1 MRSQR
6 FGTFSQTGNGFRILA
21 RLDGGD
27 FRTATWPTSSGRALR
42 KERRTKMASATF
54 AREMYEP
61 ADDVAAPA
69 QIPANEKMAQFPA
82 DDNETALVAAAKAGE
97 ASAFETLVNRYERRI
112 YRLAWNITQND
123 EDAEDVSQDAFLKAF
138 QHLANFRGNSR
149 FYTWLVR
156 ITVNQALM
164 KLRKRRRREISLD
177 DPLETNESL
186 LPRELE
192 DWGPSPEERFGQAQL
207 GRFLAAAIAELNI
220 GLRVV
225 FQLRD
230 VEELSIEQTA
240 EILGISRAAVK
251 SRLLRARLKLREML
265 QEHFR
270 PSVDGE
276 IRSSAISFSCA

>member
-1 MRSQR
+1 M
-6 FGTFSQTGNGFRILA
+6 
-21 RLDGGD
+21 
-27 FRTATWPTSSGRALR
+27 AT
-42 KERRTKMASATF
+42 ATF
-54 AREMYEP
+54 ARKMNEAAGSIAYL
-61 ADDVAAPA
+61 AQVDVPENVA
-69 QIPANEKMAQFPA
+69 QLLANGEEA
-82 DDNETALVAAAKAGE
+82 ALVAAAQAGD

-112 YRLAWNITQND
+112 YRLAWNITQNE

-138 QHLANFRGNSR
+138 QHLANFRGHSR

-164 KLRKRRRREISLD
+164 KLRKRRRREVSLD
-177 DPLETNESL
+177 DPVEAEESL
-186 LPRELE
+186 MPREIE
-192 DWGPSPEERFGQAQL
+192 DWGPSPEERFGQEQL

-240 EILGISRAAVK
+240 ELLGISKAAVK

-265 QEHFR
+265 QVHFR
-270 PSVDGE
+270 PSAEGE
-276 IRSSAISFSCA
+276 IRSWAVGASCA

>member
-1 MRSQR
+1 
-6 FGTFSQTGNGFRILA
+6 
-21 RLDGGD
+21 
-27 FRTATWPTSSGRALR
+27 
-42 KERRTKMASATF
+42 MASAVLMHESNDGP
-54 AREMYEP
+54 AILLLRPEP
-61 ADDVAAPA
+61 SVVEGATRTV
-69 QIPANEKMAQFPA
+69 ANEEEA
-82 DDNETALVAAAKAGE
+82 ALVSAAQEGDAG
-97 ASAFETLVNRYERRI
+97 AFETLVNRYSRRV

-164 KLRKRRRREISLD
+164 KLRKRRRREISFD
-177 DPLETNESL
+177 DPLETEESFM
-186 LPRELE
+186 PRQIE
-192 DWGPSPEERFGQAQL
+192 DWGPSPEVRFSQEQL
-207 GRFLAAAIAELNI
+207 GRFLAAAITELSI

-240 EILGISRAAVK
+240 ELLGLSKAAVK
-251 SRLLRARLKLREML
+251 SRLLRARLKLREKL

-270 PSVDGE
+270 PSADGE
-276 IRSSAISFSCA
+276 IRASAYNVAHV